1 MASAQFLADHML
13 MKLARWLRLA
23 GQDVANPP
31 PRVDD
36 DCLMAIAKQEGR
48 ILLTRDV
55 ILAQRCKKAKIE
67 SVLIRSSDLESQLGE
82 MRDWG
87 LPMKLEPVRCTLCN
101 GELVEVTDAEMRA
114 KVPHLGE
121 DAALWGCKSCGK
133 LYWEGSHWKKIRERM
148 ERSE

>member
-1 MASAQFLADHML
+1 ML

-36 DCLMAIAKQEGR
+36 DCLMAIAKQEDR

-55 ILAQRCKKAKIE
+55 ILAQRCKKAKVE

-87 LPMKLEPVRCTLCN
+87 LSMKLKQVRCTLCN
-101 GELVEVTDAEMRA
+101 GDLIEVTDAEVRA
-114 KVPHLGE
+114 KVSHLGE
-121 DAALWGCKSCGK
+121 DAALWRCESCGK
-133 LYWEGSHWKKIRERM
+133 LYWEGSHWKKIKERM
-148 ERSE
+148 ERGG